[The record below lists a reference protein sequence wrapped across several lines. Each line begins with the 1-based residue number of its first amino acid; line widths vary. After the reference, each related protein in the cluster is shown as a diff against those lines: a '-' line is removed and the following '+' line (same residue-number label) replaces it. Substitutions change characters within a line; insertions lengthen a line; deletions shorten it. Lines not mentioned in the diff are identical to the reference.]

1 MKRFKA
7 VIMATKV
14 VVAEEEVTEMTWTTT
29 SMTNITSKKVLETT

>member
-14 VVAEEEVTEMTWTTT
+14 VVAEEEVMEMTWTTT
-29 SMTNITSKKVLETT
+29 LMTNITSKKGLETT